1 MYKLIQWDRH
11 KSLNDYTVNL
21 TRHFRLD
28 FVIII
33 SIIIRLNDLYFV
45 RVTLLMYTGRI
56 LDRNWLPFDDPFVY
70 LGGDPH
76 QDRVTHR
83 SRRDHVMITRIT
95 FCV

>member
-1 MYKLIQWDRH
+1 
-11 KSLNDYTVNL
+11 LNDYTVNL

-56 LDRNWLPFDDPFVY
+56 LDRN
-70 LGGDPH
+70 
-76 QDRVTHR
+76 
-83 SRRDHVMITRIT
+83 
-95 FCV
+95 